1 MLAILRFS
9 FITVFSILVIL
20 LYIDRSIINKLMPR
34 PRICS
39 DDELLDRARDV
50 FWRQG
55 YAGTSLRDLTDAT
68 KLSTAA
74 LYNRFGDKAG
84 LFREVLR
91 RYADTGLSD
100 KLLPRLEALPDP
112 GDAITGFF
120 SGLIALSCSTAMP
133 SGCLLINTALDGAA
147 DSTTLGLVRERL
159 GEVEA
164 FLRAQL
170 GRANAAGL
178 LPLGTEPALAAE
190 GLFGAVLALR
200 VLARLDPDPV
210 RLRRLV
216 EANLVPLG
224 LSLNEEPESL

>member
-1 MLAILRFS
+1 
-9 FITVFSILVIL
+9 
-20 LYIDRSIINKLMPR
+20 MPR
-34 PRICS
+34 PRLLN
-39 DDELLDRARDV
+39 DDELLDRARNV
-50 FWRQG
+50 FWCQG
-55 YAGTSLRDLTDAT
+55 YAGTSLRDLTNAT
-68 KLSTAA
+68 ELSAAA

-100 KLLPRLEALPDP
+100 KLLPRLAAFQDP
-112 GDAITGFF
+112 CDAITGFF
-120 SGLIALSCSTAMP
+120 AELIVLSCATATP

-147 DSTTLGLVRERL
+147 DVATLGLVRERL

-170 GRANAAGL
+170 ERAKAAGL
-178 LPLGTEPALAAE
+178 LPPGAEPALAAE

-216 EANLVPLG
+216 EANLKPLG
-224 LSLNEEPESL
+224 LSLEQGA

>member
-1 MLAILRFS
+1 MS
-9 FITVFSILVIL
+9 
-20 LYIDRSIINKLMPR
+20 R
-34 PRICS
+34 PRVLN
-39 DDELLDRARDV
+39 DDELLDRARDI

-55 YAGTSLRDLTDAT
+55 YAATSLRDLTEAT
-68 KLSTAA
+68 SLSAAA
-74 LYNRFGDKAG
+74 LYNRFHDKAG

-91 RYADTGLSD
+91 RYADTGLSGTF
-100 KLLPRLEALPDP
+100 LPRLAALPNP
-112 GDAITGFF
+112 ADAVV
-120 SGLIALSCSTAMP
+120 GLFAELLALSCSTDTP

-147 DSTTLGLVRERL
+147 DTATLDLVRERL

-170 GRANAAGL
+170 ERAKKAGL
-178 LPLGTEPALAAE
+178 LPPGTQPALAAE

-216 EANLVPLG
+216 KAALTPLG
-224 LSLNEEPESL
+224 LSLEQGA